1 MKDKCERDVVEK
13 VARDLMEVRRGDFI
27 RVADEMGKLAKKSM
41 GEDGL
46 SYYNLDQHRCLI
58 CRRNFDEMMSRVE
71 ERTKYE

>member
-41 GEDGL
+41 E
-46 SYYNLDQHRCLI
+46 HRCLI